1 MKKQTIHWEDDIC
14 QILKN
19 TCHRISIQN
28 IHRTL
33 KTQRLRN
40 KQPNVKSIRDMKRYS
55 AKEYVQVAW
64 KHTET
69 YSGTGKLKTDVIS
82 LYTYQN
88 SWDNQR

>member
-28 IHRTL
+28 IYRTL

-40 KQPNVKSIRDMKRYS
+40 KQRNVKSTRDMKRYS

-69 YSGTGKLKTDVIS
+69 YSTALGFRNMKIKNRCDITLHLS
-82 LYTYQN
+82 E
-88 SWDNQR
+88 